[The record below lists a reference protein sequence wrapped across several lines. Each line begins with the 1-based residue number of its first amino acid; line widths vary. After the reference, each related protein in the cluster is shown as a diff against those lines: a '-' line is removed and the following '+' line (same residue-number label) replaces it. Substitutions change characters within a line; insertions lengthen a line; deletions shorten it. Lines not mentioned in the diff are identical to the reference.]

1 MQGSANVIR
10 LGRLGYCGDDRLGG
24 ALPQLQQACF
34 IGFHFYH
41 YHPVILTDTMAP
53 VSTQPLSSS
62 MSAHSVELCN
72 GEKSANQCHFH
83 LASKGQCACAAD
95 STSARQRACHTR
107 LRKLLFPIALFL
119 LAVGGTL
126 VISCVYDIDLFD
138 LVNLGADMSGSPLGK
153 RQSVTNGQSTFTRQ
167 KREFISRYT
176 VHVCCDVD

>member
-1 MQGSANVIR
+1 
-10 LGRLGYCGDDRLGG
+10 
-24 ALPQLQQACF
+24 
-34 IGFHFYH
+34 
-41 YHPVILTDTMAP
+41 MAP

-167 KREFISRYT
+167 KLYLIIVFVGLFLVLMGGVMLSYW
-176 VHVCCDVD
+176 CCRGSFENPLCFPCYLCACCGGLACLECVGCGLCVAAAELA